1 MNWRIIMHNK
11 VVIERKMKQMTKIK
25 ATPFRQKGNA
35 SRAWCHQSC
44 EQSNLNQEGHCLLTH
59 QAGTGTSLDWAAEG
73 EWALLMDAAGEPGPG
88 ALLSVSSAVVR
99 VKWSHSRKIYDLLLG
114 NRCSYRYLCKMPR

>member
-11 VVIERKMKQMTKIK
+11 VIIERKMKQMTKNK

-35 SRAWCHQSC
+35 NRTRCHQSC

-59 QAGTGTSLDWAAEG
+59 QAGTGTSLDWAAEVSTLDGCCGGARPWRTALSIQCSSQG
-73 EWALLMDAAGEPGPG
+73 EMESL
-88 ALLSVSSAVVR
+88 
-99 VKWSHSRKIYDLLLG
+99 
-114 NRCSYRYLCKMPR
+114 